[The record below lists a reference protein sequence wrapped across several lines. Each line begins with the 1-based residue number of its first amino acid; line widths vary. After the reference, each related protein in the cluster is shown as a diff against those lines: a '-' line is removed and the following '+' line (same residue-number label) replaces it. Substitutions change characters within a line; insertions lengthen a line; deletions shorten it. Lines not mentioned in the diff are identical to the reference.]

1 MPPMPPTTSWNTRPG
16 QPEEQPEGQP
26 EEPTPPM
33 YASILAGGSGTRLW
47 PLSAKA
53 HPKQFLPLP
62 GPRTMLQETVARIAP
77 LVPADRLYVVTFDT
91 YAQAVA
97 AQAPMIDPTHII
109 AEPAGRGTAAS
120 IGLAATLIAARDP
133 HAVMG
138 SFHADHAISDVPG
151 FRAALRFAQTI
162 AQRGAL
168 VTLGIAPTYPETGY
182 GYIRYGEALAHSP
195 AHSHAHSPAP
205 GAGSAAGPAAEAT
218 LGAYR
223 VEQFVEKPQRHV
235 AEAYLRAGHYVWN
248 SGIFV
253 WRVDRILDE
262 IRTHVPQVSAVLDE
276 IAVAA
281 RASGGRMTQE
291 VAAVMRAAWPRLRE
305 NVTIDVGVLEQAQ
318 QLVVI
323 PMSVG
328 WNDIGSWSQV
338 ATLYPADA
346 AGNVV
351 IGLQQLAAAQ
361 VGQVGQVGQP
371 GTATA
376 QTTATAAG
384 GEAVAAVADG
394 GDGAC
399 LQTAT
404 RDTLVYSTT
413 GRHIATAGVEG
424 LIIVD
429 TPDGLLVCSKEHAQ
443 LVKDLAEADQRRRAQ
458 SEE

>member
-1 MPPMPPTTSWNTRPG
+1 MPPMQPTTTWNTRPG
-16 QPEEQPEGQP
+16 QPEGQP

-62 GPRTMLQETVARIAP
+62 GPRTMLQETVERVAP

-97 AQAPMIDPTHII
+97 EQAPMIDPTHII

-162 AQRGAL
+162 AQQGAL

-182 GYIRYGEALAHSP
+182 GYIRYGEALAQSE
-195 AHSHAHSPAP
+195 
-205 GAGSAAGPAAEAT
+205 GPAS
-218 LGAYR
+218 LGAHR
-223 VEQFVEKPQRHV
+223 VEQFVEKPKRHV
-235 AEAYLRAGHYVWN
+235 AEEYLRVGRYVWN

-281 RASGGRMTQE
+281 RASGGRMTDE
-291 VAAVMRAAWPRLRE
+291 VNAVMRAAWPRLRE
-305 NVTIDVGVLEQAQ
+305 NVTIDVGVLEKAQ
-318 QLVVI
+318 NLVVI
-323 PMSVG
+323 PISVG

-351 IGLQQLAAAQ
+351 IGLQQLEALQ
-361 VGQVGQVGQP
+361 VGQSG
-371 GTATA
+371 
-376 QTTATAAG
+376 QTTGQAAQAMATG
-384 GEAVAAVADG
+384 VEAVA
-394 GDGAC
+394 DGAC

-429 TPDGLLVCSKEHAQ
+429 TPEGLLICSKEQAQ

-458 SEE
+458 SRE